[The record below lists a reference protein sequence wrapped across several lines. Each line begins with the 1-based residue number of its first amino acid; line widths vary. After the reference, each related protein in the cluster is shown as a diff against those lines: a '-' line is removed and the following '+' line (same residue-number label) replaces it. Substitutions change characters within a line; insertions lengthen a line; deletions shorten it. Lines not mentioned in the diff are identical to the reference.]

1 MYISDDGCGDPR
13 AKAKYKWTALY
24 IAVSVFL
31 FVFSRVYYLYSH
43 NVHSPY
49 MTFAFAVALVLGAF
63 PCFVTSF
70 LKLKPDGAYIPV
82 RLYHSGAAAVTV
94 GCVLRGVFDIAGT
107 SSVYQ
112 GYIMWTGLVML
123 VLGTVGYIAA
133 VSGGGIKK

>member
-1 MYISDDGCGDPR
+1 MYISDDGRCTPR
-13 AKAKYKWTALY
+13 AKAKYRWTALY

-49 MTFAFAVALVLGAF
+49 MTYAFAVPLALGAL

-70 LKLKPDGAYIPV
+70 LKLKPGGAYIPV
-82 RLYHSGAAAVTV
+82 RLYHSGAAAVIV

-112 GYIMWTGLVML
+112 GYIMCAGVVML
-123 VLGTVGYIAA
+123 VLGAVGYIAA
-133 VSGGGIKK
+133 VSGEGTKK